1 MLAFFPRL
9 VPYRRLAVVIAHLA
23 LVAIAYL
30 AAFSLRFEFSLER
43 AEWGLFL
50 HSLAVLVVVRS
61 FTFAWFH
68 LYDSLWRYVSMRDI
82 VVILKAVTTSSVA
95 FAWSVEVIF
104 RRKFRSSILLL
115 DFVLCLAAIGG
126 VRLALR
132 AFRESF
138 WRSTETAARRALIVG
153 AGDAGEMLIREIGRS
168 ATVNYD
174 VVGFIDDDYAKLGRR
189 IHGVEVLGTV
199 DAISD
204 LCRSRKVQDVLVA
217 VPSAGADLR
226 QRILARC
233 RESGV
238 TSKTVPTLKELLQ
251 GRARIGQLQEVRPE
265 DLLGREAVRLDA
277 ETLRRELQGKRILV
291 TGGAGFLGAEVFR
304 PIAAV

>member
-95 FAWSVEVIF
+95 FAGSVEVIF
-104 RRKFRSSILLL
+104 GRKFPSSILLL

-153 AGDAGEMLIREIGRS
+153 AGDAGEMLIREIGR
-168 ATVNYD
+168 
-174 VVGFIDDDYAKLGRR
+174 
-189 IHGVEVLGTV
+189 
-199 DAISD
+199 
-204 LCRSRKVQDVLVA
+204 
-217 VPSAGADLR
+217 
-226 QRILARC
+226 
-233 RESGV
+233 
-238 TSKTVPTLKELLQ
+238 
-251 GRARIGQLQEVRPE
+251 LQEVRPE

-291 TGGAGFLGAEVFR
+291 TGGAGSIGAELCRQLATFDPEMLVLYDRAESSLYFVDLELR
-304 PIAAV
+304 RAYPSLKVASVIGDIL